1 MNGLVAAVSL
11 FTVVFKGYV
20 FWWNLTPSLCLSLN
34 PQHREEVFEALL
46 LCRLLWT
53 CAHDILEPFIKDQ
66 YFICMIRLGERRS
79 ERLRRFIAP
88 HNEGLQY
95 TCAVHHY
102 DGLEW
107 IRLWKCIALCCREKH
122 RSTLLFCFQTH
133 IIHNDIYSNLAW
145 LTLQMWF
152 NYSVF
157 LSGFKVQTSK
167 HP

>member
-1 MNGLVAAVSL
+1 MNERPAAAVSL
-11 FTVVFKGYV
+11 FTAVFKGYA

-53 CAHDILEPFIKDQ
+53 RAHDILEPFIKDQ

-95 TCAVHHY
+95 TCAEHHY

-107 IRLWKCIALCCREKH
+107 IGLWKCIALCCGGTPQRFTILFPDTHHSVKSSLTHCKYDSVAQCFKEHIFKH
-122 RSTLLFCFQTH
+122 S
-133 IIHNDIYSNLAW
+133 
-145 LTLQMWF
+145 
-152 NYSVF
+152 
-157 LSGFKVQTSK
+157 
-167 HP
+167 